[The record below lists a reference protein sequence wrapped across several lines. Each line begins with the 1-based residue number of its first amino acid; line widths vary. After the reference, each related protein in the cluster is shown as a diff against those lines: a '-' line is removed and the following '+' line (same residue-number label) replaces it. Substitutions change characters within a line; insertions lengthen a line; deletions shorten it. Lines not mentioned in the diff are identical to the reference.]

1 MKSLL
6 LRWLKIYEDEI
17 NLFIWSALLLFF
29 INVSQSLL
37 NNYAETAF
45 LKRFGVEYLPI
56 MTAINAIVTFILLS
70 GFGGKLSR
78 IRSDRVV
85 TGSLVVSAGLIGMMR
100 FIVPFE
106 ISLIYPVLYI
116 LKTQYVVLMAF
127 VFWNLANDLFSTRQ
141 SKRLFPLI
149 TTGGILGAILG
160 SFATPLLIHFT
171 QTDNLLLI
179 IPCLII
185 LGAACTLK
193 LTKAFPG
200 TLQQEEP
207 ATVEMK
213 SSMLD
218 ELRKVGPMIKTSTL
232 AQVLLVLTLVPNI
245 VIPIINYQFNFVVDQ
260 TFATEKGL
268 ISFFS
273 YFRGAQNTI
282 SLIISLFV
290 GRIYGRFGLPV
301 ALMFHPANYLI
312 AFAAYLFQFN
322 IFSAVYADT
331 SVNVLRKTVN
341 APATNALYGLLLPK
355 DRAMLRSF
363 LRGTVVRVGILF
375 GSGLLLVANEF
386 IQPRYLSL
394 FAIAFCTIWLGS
406 TFLLKREYSTILIS
420 LVQKSL
426 PEFYKMGQEF
436 KVIFKQAK
444 LGQPLLER
452 FQTARGEE
460 ARWCAEM
467 LKHTKKTESLDNAI
481 LDKLRTTDDQTR
493 FLLLPYLSDQAGSKA
508 TEVFLTFRDP
518 DKPELMVALAQ
529 TARRVFA
536 DIPAEQEKEI
546 FELAVIPEV
555 KACFLKWMSQ
565 QTPEQFDR
573 QVETWLA
580 SEEVGKRRA
589 GILAIGEFGS
599 ERHIAALSE
608 VLSTETVPSVL
619 ALTLHGLRRF
629 QTDKRVDKLVMPFLR
644 HSDEEVQQ
652 AAIESLPL
660 AEDNHVNALIRT
672 LGDPSEA
679 IRNRAIERLIELP
692 AEKQHLL
699 VAQMGT
705 HSRWVRDGLFK
716 IAAKL
721 DLKEVDM
728 FNFCRNQLRFAYEAL
743 QRSHFLGKKTQNAA
757 TRMMQEHLEEIR
769 QHRINNAIMGV
780 AAKDPEGRIKI
791 AMRGLNS
798 GKERE
803 RSDSIEALEALLEKP
818 LCNLLLPMLDNRPEY
833 ERLAVGRKQFG
844 LDDLTEQQFIE
855 GCLNDASWVTVIMV
869 LECLAIWGNINPYR
883 EAIEKIAR
891 EDYGALAHTASHA
904 LKSSEGGHEEPL
916 SCLIERIN
924 NIRLVDLFH
933 DLTIGQLA
941 AVAWKSEVLSF
952 GPGEIIASAE
962 LPNQGL
968 QMIVKGEISFCKVLA
983 DGSLDGPELQHIG
996 AGDWFGAA
1004 VMFGMQPPAALVA
1017 KSVNDVLLIRLDRQ
1031 TFQNLALQYPA
1042 LGLQVCKGPGKIVA
1056 VAMHEL
1062 QEKPILVERD
1072 IAEDERALNGSY
1084 CTTAEECSLVDRIF
1098 FLRHIDLFM
1107 QLETDALT
1115 AIAMLGEEVRLEK
1128 GEQLKGSDVGSQ
1140 GLFLILKGDIKFYRV
1155 EQLFDHKGPG
1165 RYFGL
1170 PTLFGMEASEFMIE
1184 AQGKT
1189 TLMRIPP
1196 DEFRA
1201 CVMDHP
1207 IIAIRA
1213 CERLSQVQ
1221 GSLLENILND
1231 SNEVSPADKRS

>member
-1 MKSLL
+1 MKNPF
-6 LRWLKIYEDEI
+6 LRWLEIYEEEAR
-17 NLFIWSALLLFF
+17 LFFWSAFLLFF

-56 MTAINAIVTFILLS
+56 MTAINAIVTFVLLS

-85 TGSLVVSAGLIGMMR
+85 TGSLVVSAGLIGVMR

-116 LKTQYVVLMAF
+116 LKTQFVVLMAF
-127 VFWNLANDLFSTRQ
+127 VFWNLANDLFSARQ

-160 SFATPLLIHFT
+160 SFATPLLISYT
-171 QTDNLLLI
+171 AADNLLLI
-179 IPCLII
+179 IPVLVI
-185 LGAACTLK
+185 LGAFCTIE

-200 TLQQEEP
+200 TLLQEEP
-207 ATVEMK
+207 TTTEKK
-213 SSMLD
+213 STMLD

-260 TFATEKGL
+260 TFATEKGM

-273 YFRGAQNTI
+273 YFRGAQNII

-301 ALMFHPANYLI
+301 ALMFHPFNYII
-312 AFAAYLFQFN
+312 AFAAYMFQFN

-341 APATNALYGLLLPK
+341 APANNALYGLLLPK
-355 DRAMLRSF
+355 DRAILRSF

-394 FAIAFCTIWLGS
+394 FAIAFCTVWLGS
-406 TFLLKREYSTILIS
+406 TFLLKREYSAILIS

-452 FQTARGEE
+452 FQTASGEE

-467 LKHTKKTESLDNAI
+467 LQNTEKMEILDNAI
-481 LDKLRTTDDQTR
+481 LDKLRTADDQTR
-493 FLLLPYLSDQAGSKA
+493 FLLLPYLSVQSGSKA
-508 TEVFLTFRDP
+508 TEIFLTFRDP
-518 DKPELMVALAQ
+518 DKPELMVALSQ
-529 TARRVFA
+529 TARRVYA
-536 DIPAEQEKEI
+536 DIPAEREKEI
-546 FELAVIPEV
+546 FELAQIPEV
-555 KACFLKWMSQ
+555 KACFLNWMSQ
-565 QTPEQFDR
+565 QDPEQFDG
-573 QVETWLA
+573 QVESWLA
-580 SEEVGKRRA
+580 SEEIGKRRA

-599 ERHIAALSE
+599 ERHIAALSQ
-608 VLSTETVPSVL
+608 VLSTETDPSVL

-629 QTDKRVDKLVMPFLR
+629 QADNRVGELVKPFLR
-644 HSDEEVQQ
+644 HAEETVQL

-660 AEDNHVNALIRT
+660 TEDNHVNALIRT

-679 IRNRAIERLIELP
+679 VRNRAIDRLVELP

-705 HSRWVRDGLFK
+705 HSRWVRDGLFE
-716 IAAKL
+716 IAARL
-721 DLKEVDM
+721 DLKDVDM
-728 FNFCRNQLRFAYEAL
+728 FNFCRNQLRFAYQAV
-743 QRSHFLGKKTQNAA
+743 QRSHFLSKKTENAA
-757 TRMMQEHLEEIR
+757 TRMMQTHLEEIC
-769 QHRINNAIMGV
+769 QHRVNNAIMGV
-780 AAKDPEGRIKI
+780 AAKDSEGRIKI
-791 AMRGLNS
+791 ALRGLNS

-803 RSDSIEALEALLEKP
+803 RSDSIEALETLLDKP
-818 LCNLLLPMLDNRPEY
+818 LANLLLPMLDNRPEY
-833 ERLAVGRKQFG
+833 ERLAVGRKHFG
-844 LDDLTEQQFIE
+844 LGDLTEQEFVE
-855 GCLNDASWVTVIMV
+855 GCLHDTSWVTIIMI
-869 LECLAIWGNINPYR
+869 LECLAIWGDINPYR
-883 EAIEKIAR
+883 SAIEKIAR
-891 EDYGALAHTASHA
+891 EDYGALAHTATHA
-904 LKSSEGGHEEPL
+904 LHSAVGKHEEPL

-924 NIRLVDLFH
+924 NIRKVDLFH

-941 AVAWKSEVLSF
+941 AVAWKSEVLSI
-952 GPGEIIASAE
+952 GPEEVIASAE
-962 LPNQGL
+962 MPNQGL
-968 QMIVKGEISFCKVLA
+968 QMIVSGEIAFRKILA
-983 DGSLDGPELQHIG
+983 DGSSNGPELHRIG
-996 AGDWFGAA
+996 AGEWFGAA
-1004 VMFGMQPPAALVA
+1004 VMFGMQPPSALIA
-1017 KSVNDVLLIRLDRQ
+1017 KSVNEVLLIRLDRQ
-1031 TFQNLALQYPA
+1031 TFRNLTLQYPA
-1042 LGLQVCKGPGKIVA
+1042 LGLQVCKGLSKIVE

-1062 QEKPILVERD
+1062 KDKPIPVQRD
-1072 IAEDERALNGSY
+1072 IADDQRALNGSY
-1084 CTTAEECSLVDRIF
+1084 CSSEEECSLVDRIF

-1115 AIAMLGEEVRLEK
+1115 AIAMLSEEIVLQK
-1128 GEQLKGSDVGSQ
+1128 GEKLKGSDVGSQ
-1140 GLFLILKGDIKFYRV
+1140 GLFLILEGDIKFYHV
-1155 EQLFDHKGPG
+1155 EKLFDHKGPG

-1170 PTLFGMEASEFMIE
+1170 ATLFGTNVSEFTIE

-1221 GSLLENILND
+1221 GSLLENILD
-1231 SNEVSPADKRS
+1231 VSIEDSPADNSP